1 LVYFILNIQYLKTFD
16 CIIVDD
22 EEVDRLTVVSYAKR
36 FSTLRI
42 VGVFE
47 NAEEA
52 LAFLSTN
59 VVDVAFLDIELEG
72 GSGLQLRQ
80 KTLAIPVCIFIT
92 SHTEN
97 AAEAFELQ
105 TLDFIVKP
113 FNLARFEQTMRRVEE
128 FMEVRL
134 KASLFESSIGGDTVY
149 IKSGHDQIKV
159 KLHEILYLE
168 ALKNYTVLVT
178 DKKRHYVLSNLG
190 EMLREEKFN
199 SFIRIH
205 RSYAIQKQFVQKIN
219 PQEIQLNNNVLIPIG
234 RSYKN
239 SLSFIL

>member
-1 LVYFILNIQYLKTFD
+1 LKPFD

-47 NAEEA
+47 NAEDA
-52 LAFLSTN
+52 LAFISTN
-59 VVDVAFLDIELEG
+59 DVDVAFLDIELEG
-72 GSGLQLRQ
+72 ASGIQLRQ
-80 KTLAIPVCIFIT
+80 KALAIPVCVFIT
-92 SHTEN
+92 SHSES
-97 AAEAFELQ
+97 AAEAFEVQ

-113 FNLARFEQTMRRVEE
+113 FKLARFEQAMRRTEE

-149 IKSGHDQIKV
+149 IKSGHEQTKV
-159 KLHEILYLE
+159 KLHEITYLE

-205 RSYAIQKQFVQKIN
+205 RSYAVQKQFIQKIN
-219 PQEIQLNNNVLIPIG
+219 PQEIQLNNNMLIPIG

-239 SLSFIL
+239 NLSLIL